1 MVGTASLLALWIL
14 SATAPGMAISTD
26 SEDGAVVGAA
36 FQDATVQDEHRAK
49 RSLRASAAATA
60 AARSGL

>member
-14 SATAPGMAISTD
+14 SATPGVAISTD
-26 SEDGAVVGAA
+26 HEDDAVVGAT
-36 FQDATVQDEHRAK
+36 FQDTTVADERGKTKPTPLPPRAT
-49 RSLRASAAATA
+49 